1 MQTAKLRKWGGS
13 VALPIPP
20 STLRT
25 LGLRANDEV
34 SLEVSE
40 GRLMVA
46 PTRKFSFEELLT
58 EHRRLKIGTDREW
71 LEFPSLP
78 SEKSWPR

>member
-13 VALPIPP
+13 IALPIPP
-20 STLRT
+20 STLKT
-25 LGLRANDEV
+25 LGLEANDEV

-46 PTRKFSFEELLT
+46 RARKFTFEGLLA
-58 EHRRLKIGTDREW
+58 EHRLLKLPRDREW
-71 LEFPSLP
+71 LEFPSLA
-78 SEKSWPR
+78 SEEP

>member
-20 STLRT
+20 GALKS
-25 LGLRANDEV
+25 LGLEANDEV
-34 SLEVSE
+34 TIDVVD

-46 PTRKFSFEELLT
+46 PSRHFTFEQLLA
-58 EHRRLKIGTDREW
+58 EHQMLHLEQDREW

-78 SEKSWPR
+78 SEEP

>member
-13 VALPIPP
+13 IALPIPP
-20 STLRT
+20 STLKT
-25 LGLRANDEV
+25 LGLEANDEV
-34 SLEVSE
+34 SLEVSG

-46 PTRKFSFEELLT
+46 RARKFTFEELLA
-58 EHRRLKIGTDREW
+58 EHRLLKLPHDRKW

-78 SEKSWPR
+78 SEEP

>member
-13 VALPIPP
+13 IALPIPP
-20 STLRT
+20 STLKT
-25 LGLRANDEV
+25 LGLEANDEV

-40 GRLMVA
+40 GRLLVA
-46 PTRKFSFEELLT
+46 RARKFTFEGLLA
-58 EHRRLKIGTDREW
+58 EHRLLKLPQDREW

-78 SEKSWPR
+78 SEEP

>member
-13 VALPIPP
+13 IALPIPP
-20 STLRT
+20 STLKT
-25 LGLRANDEV
+25 LGLEANDEV

-46 PTRKFSFEELLT
+46 PTRKFTFNDLLA
-58 EHRRLKIGTDREW
+58 EHRLLKLQHDREW
-71 LEFPSLP
+71 LEFASLP
-78 SEKSWPR
+78 SEEP

>member
-13 VALPIPP
+13 IALPIPP
-20 STLRT
+20 STLKT
-25 LGLRANDEV
+25 LGLEANDEV
-34 SLEVSE
+34 SLEVSD

-46 PTRKFSFEELLT
+46 RARKFTFEELLA
-58 EHRRLKIGTDREW
+58 EHRLLKLAHDRKW

-78 SEKSWPR
+78 SEEP

>member
-1 MQTAKLRKWGGS
+1 METAKLRKWGGS

-25 LGLRANDEV
+25 LGLHANDEV

-40 GRLMVA
+40 GRLVIA
-46 PTRKFSFEELLT
+46 PTRKFTFEELLA
-58 EHRRLKIGTDREW
+58 EHRLLKLETDREW
-71 LEFPSLP
+71 LEFASLP
-78 SEKSWPR
+78 SEESWPS